1 MRQMNRIALIIGAA
15 AALAVLAGCRKEEVA
30 ADAAEPMSV
39 SVTRLKPDTP
49 MKDVIRVQGSLRV
62 KDAAAVAARVPGT
75 IDRIDVEEG
84 VRVAAG
90 TALFAIDQANLSN
103 AVRAASDDLA
113 IARAKTAEA
122 VAALEKAAMDHA
134 RLDRLLA
141 HGAVTKDQAERA
153 ALQHKVAAASAEAAR
168 ALVTK
173 AEAGLAVAE
182 KNLADSVVKAP
193 FDGVLT
199 KKLKNAGDYAGPGTP
214 VFRMENTAVHEISCQ
229 LNSDRYADVAVGKTA
244 LIAKNPAS
252 LAGKAFSLTYKAAAV
267 NGMSRTF
274 EVRAEVPMGADMVSG
289 MIIDAEIVTRTF
301 TAATLPV
308 SALAFRGEKWV
319 VFAVENGKAISC
331 DVKRGV
337 ENSGRVEIV
346 NAEALTGTDIV
357 ARGILLLNE
366 GDAVRVAS
374 EADGKKED

>member
-1 MRQMNRIALIIGAA
+1 MNRLALRVGAA

-30 ADAAEPMSV
+30 AVAAEPMSV

-84 VRVAAG
+84 ARVAAG
-90 TALFAIDQANLSN
+90 TVLFAIDQANLSN

-122 VAALEKAAMDHA
+122 AAALEKAAMDHA

-153 ALQHKVAAASAEAAR
+153 ALQHKVAAAAAEAAR

-244 LIAKNPAS
+244 LVAKNPAS
-252 LAGKAFSLTYKAAAV
+252 LAGRAFPLTYKAAAV
-267 NGMSRTF
+267 NGKSRTF

-301 TAATLPV
+301 TAATLPI
-308 SALAFRGEKWV
+308 SALAFRGERWV
-319 VFAVENGKAISC
+319 AFVVENGAVASRE
-331 DVKRGV
+331 VTRGAAF
-337 ENSGRVEIV
+337 EGRVEIRDPETLAGQDV
-346 NAEALTGTDIV
+346 V

-366 GDAVRVAS
+366 GDAVRVAP

>member
-1 MRQMNRIALIIGAA
+1 MKIEFVAASA
-15 AALAVLAGCRKEEVA
+15 AALALLAGCGRREAAAVA
-30 ADAAEPMSV
+30 AQPMAV
-39 SVTRLKPDTP
+39 AVTRIAPETP
-49 MKDVIRVQGSLRV
+49 MKKILRVQGSLRV

-75 IDRIDVEEG
+75 IDAILAEEG
-84 VRVAAG
+84 AFVTAG
-90 TALFAIDQANLSN
+90 TVLFTVDQENLSN
-103 AVRAASDDLA
+103 AVRAAADDLA
-113 IARAKTAEA
+113 IARAKVAEA
-122 VAALEKAAMDHA
+122 EAALEKAVKDAA

-141 HGAVTKDQAERA
+141 RGAVTKDQAERA